1 MNEVN
6 LMEEDFQMRMVGS
19 GERISFRC
27 QRCAECCRN
36 VEDAVMIEPQ
46 DIYYLARCLRARGEV
61 VDGLET
67 LLDQYA
73 HPVFI
78 TDGYP
83 GFMLNTVGAEH
94 ACVFLKDGKCS
105 VYSARPRVCRL
116 YPFGVAPGDAG
127 QEFRYY
133 LCTDKPQ
140 HFGCGSV
147 VAGDWISA
155 NISKETLEYLKN
167 EYAILHEIGRM
178 VRELDEAQFK
188 ALLFHFLFFRYFNY
202 DLDKPFLPQYRKNCS
217 ELKALLSEERSNH
230 VR

>member
-1 MNEVN
+1 MNEAN
-6 LMEEDFQMRMVGS
+6 LMEEDFQMRLVGS
-19 GERISFRC
+19 GERISYRC
-27 QRCAECCRN
+27 HQCAACCRN

-46 DIYYLARCLRARGEV
+46 DIYYLARCLRAHGED

-94 ACVFLKDGKCS
+94 SCVFLKGGKCI
-105 VYSARPRVCRL
+105 VYNARPRVCHL
-116 YPFGVAPGDAG
+116 YPFGIAPGDAG
-127 QEFRYY
+127 QDFRYY

-140 HFGCGSV
+140 HFGCGNV

-155 NISKETLEYLKN
+155 NFSKETREYLKN
-167 EYAILHEIGRM
+167 EYAILPEIGRM
-178 VRELDEAQFK
+178 VRAMDEAQFK
-188 ALLFHFLFFRYFNY
+188 AILFRFLFYRYFNY
-202 DLDKPFLPQYRKNCS
+202 DLGKPFLPQYRKNCS
-217 ELKALLSEERSNH
+217 QLKALLSGERSNH

>member
-1 MNEVN
+1 
-6 LMEEDFQMRMVGS
+6 
-19 GERISFRC
+19 
-27 QRCAECCRN
+27 
-36 VEDAVMIEPQ
+36 MIEPQ

-83 GFMLNTVGAEH
+83 GFMLSTVGADQ

-116 YPFGVAPGDAG
+116 YPFGIAPGDSG

-133 LCTDKPQ
+133 LCTDKLR

-167 EYAILHEIGRM
+167 EYAILPEIGRM
-178 VRELDEAQFK
+178 VRKLDEAQFK

-202 DLDKPFLPQYRKNCS
+202 DLDKPFLPQYRKNCA
-217 ELKALLSEERSNH
+217 ELKALLSGERSNH

>member
-1 MNEVN
+1 
-6 LMEEDFQMRMVGS
+6 
-19 GERISFRC
+19 
-27 QRCAECCRN
+27 
-36 VEDAVMIEPQ
+36 MIEPQ

-83 GFMLNTVGAEH
+83 GFMLSTVGADQ

-116 YPFGVAPGDAG
+116 YPFGIAPGDSG

-133 LCTDKPQ
+133 LCTDKLR

-155 NISKETLEYLKN
+155 NISKEALEYLKN
-167 EYAILHEIGRM
+167 EYAILPEIGRM

-188 ALLFHFLFFRYFNY
+188 ALLFRFLFFRYFNY
-202 DLDKPFLPQYRKNCS
+202 DLDKPFLPQYRKNCA
-217 ELKALLSEERSNH
+217 ELKALLSGERSNH

>member
-1 MNEVN
+1 MNEAN

-27 QRCAECCRN
+27 RRCAECRRN

-83 GFMLNTVGAEH
+83 GFMLSTVGADQ

-116 YPFGVAPGDAG
+116 YPFGIAPGDSG

-133 LCTDKPQ
+133 LCTDKLR

-167 EYAILHEIGRM
+167 EYAILPEIGRM

-188 ALLFHFLFFRYFNY
+188 ALLFRFLFFRYFNY
-202 DLDKPFLPQYRKNCS
+202 DLDKPFLPQYRKNCA
-217 ELKALLSEERSNH
+217 ELKALLSGERSNH